1 MSKAQGKF
9 DFSVHHPFKY
19 VVLKRILFFLSLF
32 LPPDLDSFLTL
43 TLNSL
48 VFTWSQPVLVLDSTK
63 EDLTTALMKHLKRFQ
78 Y

>member
-19 VVLKRILFFLSLF
+19 VVLKRILFFLSLS

-48 VFTWSQPVLVLDSTK
+48 VFTYQLVLVLDSTK
-63 EDLTTALMKHLKRFQ
+63 EDLTTALLKHLKRFQ